1 MSTRTERLSE
11 LVKEMVSG
19 ILRKDVSDPR
29 IGFVSITDVKFTE
42 DLKFARIYVSIYGG
56 EEAKTEAMA
65 GLKSAT
71 RFIRSNLAQK
81 LDLRIMPDINF
92 ICDDSI
98 EKGSRVLA
106 LMERLNMEKKTRK
119 SRKKK

>member
-1 MSTRTERLSE
+1 MSE

-29 IGFVSITDVKFTE
+29 IGFVSITDVKLTE

-106 LMERLNMEKKTRK
+106 LMERLNKEKKTRK